1 MIRGSVA
8 RWAVC
13 TYGCRSGFTLEH
25 GDDHKSI
32 FSDVVVLQ
40 GRFVFQNLT
49 LVDQNLVRVR
59 EQEREGR
66 EERTGESHGVQTVEE
81 GGGRYGRAKHAIAS

>member
-1 MIRGSVA
+1 MGRDASESDSRKRGQVGGGSA
-8 RWAVC
+8 TCVC
-13 TYGCRSGFTLEH
+13 TYGCRRGFTLEH
-25 GDDHKSI
+25 GDDHKTI

-59 EQEREGR
+59 
-66 EERTGESHGVQTVEE
+66 
-81 GGGRYGRAKHAIAS
+81 A